1 MEKPVHIP
9 EGAVYNEQDKEWLL
23 GETNEKDQRIGLWRR
38 WHQQGYLWVTIEYG
52 DGAPPYH
59 VQRFHADG
67 TLAEESNWYGGAKFL
82 GTVRIIKS
90 DHPTIEPFPPGGA
103 DKAANVWIAEFD
115 YVDEAIYEAQRYF
128 DRQRNPVSSDGDP
141 LPERPATVPARAHFV
156 RNQFG
161 AAYWVMGT
169 VDIRRAGFIGEYFE
183 WDLDG
188 NYITKRQYS
197 TAGAVIENHEYTDG
211 KLYRSNEYNQPE
223 QQDLNT
229 TYYYTN
235 VDTPVVKSRTVYR
248 KNKKDVEE
256 IFFDKTGQQ
265 LYSTRKE
272 DLSEF
277 HKRRYYNGALVCEAF
292 LCEEDDTFPASVK
305 YYAAGGQTL
314 IDLTAI
320 DNDNAIWRLYDE
332 TGKELR
338 QITVAKDDD
347 ERYKLTKWNAFMPVS
362 ADYST
367 KTNNTDWEIIVA
379 KFNRYYD
386 QFNTSQRLQELEV
399 PAYLQTELD
408 KIDWETIGTAMG
420 GGSKL
425 PLGIKGLLSEDE
437 AIVKMSNRII
447 WMEIEHQE
455 SVYESTYKVS
465 VILARM
471 VPHYDHLP
479 EVQMRLCRHLYDVL
493 DLTYISEDEDL
504 YEELIHTIK
513 PLESRLLQMAVSDE
527 QDTSRMAKYILA
539 YTGSTATEAFLMA
552 EWQNTEHISERRGYA
567 VYSLSDFYA
576 LRQESDKL
584 IDTFATAF
592 ATEPNAFVRFVMAAQ
607 LTLLKRKDA
616 QDVWLSELLQALT
629 NHEAIEEDYGN
640 MIPFIGGIYDIKE
653 YILIVLRKSRPETL
667 ENNIE
672 PMIAALPTLN
682 WQQQLTYLRT
692 IFAVLFK
699 NEDALEDITP
709 IRKKALLAAA
719 DAVAQDPGFI
729 NRKEVF
735 DAYGVPHD
743 VYKLRQLAQ

>member
-9 EGAVYNEQDKEWLL
+9 EGAVYNKQDKEWLL
-23 GETNEKDQRIGLWRR
+23 GETNEKDQRTGLWRK
-38 WHQQGYLWVTIEYG
+38 WHEQGYLWVTIEYG
-52 DGAPPYH
+52 DGTPPYH
-59 VQRFHADG
+59 VQRFHPDG
-67 TLAEESNWYGGAKFL
+67 TLAEESNWYGGSKFL

-103 DKAANVWIAEFD
+103 DKAENVWIAEFD
-115 YVDEAIYEAQRYF
+115 YIDEAIYEAQRYF
-128 DRQRNPVSSDGDP
+128 DRQHNPVSSDGDP
-141 LPERPATVPARAHFV
+141 LPERPADVPARAHFV

-169 VDIRRAGFIGEYFE
+169 VNIRIAGFIGEYSE

-188 NYITKRQYS
+188 NIITKRQYS
-197 TAGAVIENHEYTDG
+197 TAGVVIENHEYRDG
-211 KLYRSNEYNQPE
+211 KLYRSNEYNNPE
-223 QQDLNT
+223 QQDQDI
-229 TYYYTN
+229 TYYYMN
-235 VDTPVVKSRTVYR
+235 MDTPVVKSRTVYR

-256 IFFDKTGQQ
+256 TFFDKTGER

-272 DLSEF
+272 DVSEL
-277 HKRRYYNGALVCEAF
+277 HKRRYYNGELVCEAF
-292 LCEEDDTFPASVK
+292 LSEEDVFPTSVK
-305 YYAAGGQTL
+305 YYTAGGQTC
-314 IDLTAI
+314 IDLTVT
-320 DNDNAIWRLYDE
+320 DEDTAIWRLYDE
-332 TGKELR
+332 TGLELR
-338 QITVAKDDD
+338 QIRVAKDDN

-362 ADYST
+362 ADYNAN
-367 KTNNTDWEIIVA
+367 TNNTDWEIIVA

-386 QFNTSQRLQELEV
+386 QFNTSQRLQDLEV

-408 KIDWETIGTAMG
+408 KIDWDTIGTAMRG
-420 GGSKL
+420 GDKL

-447 WMEIEHQE
+447 WMEIEHQG
-455 SVYESTYKVS
+455 SVYASTYKVS

-471 VPHYDHLP
+471 APYYDHLP
-479 EVQMRLCRHLYDVL
+479 VVQMRLYRYLYDVL
-493 DLTYISEDEDL
+493 NLTYISEDEDL
-504 YEELIHTIK
+504 YKELIHNIQ
-513 PLESRLLQMAVSDE
+513 PLESRLLQMAVND
-527 QDTSRMAKYILA
+527 DPDISRMAKYILA
-539 YTGSTATEAFLMA
+539 YTGGAATEAFLMA
-552 EWQNTEHISERRGYA
+552 EWQHTAHTSERRGYA

-584 IDTFATAF
+584 INTFATAF
-592 ATEPNAFVRFVMAAQ
+592 ATETNVFVRFVMAAQ
-607 LTLLKRKDA
+607 LTLLKRKEA

-629 NHEAIEEDYGN
+629 NHEDIEEDYGN
-640 MIPFIGGIYDIKE
+640 MVPFIGGIYDVKE

-672 PMIAALPTLN
+672 PMITTLPTLN
-682 WQQQLTYLRT
+682 WQQQLTYFRT

-699 NEDALEDITP
+699 DETAFEQITP

-719 DAVAQDPGFI
+719 EAVAQDPGFI

-735 DAYGVPHD
+735 EAYGVPHD